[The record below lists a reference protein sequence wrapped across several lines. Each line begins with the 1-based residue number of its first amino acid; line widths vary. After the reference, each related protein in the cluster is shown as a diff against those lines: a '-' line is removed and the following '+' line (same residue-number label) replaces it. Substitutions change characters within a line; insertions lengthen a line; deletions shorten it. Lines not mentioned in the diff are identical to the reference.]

1 MFLGPPGCGKTMLA
15 RRLPTIVPPMTFA
28 EQLES
33 SAIASVAGL
42 LGADR
47 PLCTER
53 PFRAPHH
60 TVSNAALTGGGP
72 QARPGEVSLAHN
84 GVLFLD
90 ELPEFRRDALET
102 LRQPLE
108 DGEIVVARAQ
118 AVSRYPA
125 RMMLVA
131 SMNPCPCGYFGHP
144 RRACECP
151 AAKVYAYRNRVSGP
165 LLDRIDLQVSVDPV
179 APNTLRGLPKG
190 EPSEAI
196 RARVIDARERQQA
209 RLRGTGLR
217 HNAELRPRELN
228 VHCRLSKE
236 GDLLLQD
243 ALERLA
249 LSARALDRI
258 LRVGRTIADLAG
270 RENVC
275 AEHIAEAIQYRQ
287 LDRRRGA

>member
-1 MFLGPPGCGKTMLA
+1 MS
-15 RRLPTIVPPMTFA
+15 FA
-28 EQLES
+28 EQLET

-42 LGADR
+42 LRPDR
-47 PLCTER
+47 PLCTTR
-53 PFRAPHH
+53 PFRSPHH

-118 AVSRYPA
+118 AVGRYPA
-125 RMMLVA
+125 RLMLVA

-144 RRACECP
+144 RRACECSP
-151 AAKVYAYRNRVSGP
+151 ARVHAYRNRVSGP

-179 APNTLRGLPKG
+179 TPQALRQLPRG
-190 EPSEAI
+190 ETSETT
-196 RARVIDARERQQA
+196 RLRVIAARDRQTERLA
-209 RLRGTGLR
+209 GTGLR
-217 HNAELRPRELN
+217 QNAELRSRELQA
-228 VHCRLSKE
+228 HCALDERA
-236 GDLLLQD
+236 DCLLQS

-249 LSARALDRI
+249 LSARAHDRI
-258 LRVGRTIADLAG
+258 LRVARTIADLGACPDISAAH
-270 RENVC
+270 V
-275 AEHIAEAIQYRQ
+275 AEAIQYRQ
-287 LDRRRGA
+287 LDRKGPQ